1 MSETEYPTDPTTL
14 RHEARQ
20 IQIGLPDGN
29 GYAGPL
35 RACADRIE
43 ELELAL
49 SVSMSALAPGLPG
62 DSRAVPDWFVACAA
76 VQSRITSRNEEAINV
91 LRNMEFSDDK
101 SVDPEVS
108 VNFQV

>member
-1 MSETEYPTDPTTL
+1 MSETEYPTDPTIL

-20 IQIGLPDGN
+20 IETGLTDDN
-29 GYAGPL
+29 GYAGSL

-49 SVSMSALAPGLPG
+49 SVSMSALAPDMPG

-76 VQSRITSRNEEAINV
+76 VQSRITSCDVLNV
-91 LRNMEFSDDK
+91 LKNTEFTGDE

-108 VNFQV
+108 ANFDA